1 MAYILHNVLEGT
13 NFHLPGYFQAADP
26 GVVGAGIFWT
36 DISGGVGNYLIK
48 VRNEAN
54 DGWELIAG
62 WSGVSGYSGTSG
74 YSGIATSGYS
84 GDSGYSGGSGYS
96 GVGIPSQTGN
106 SGKSLVTDGTN
117 ILWGPPTYG
126 A

>member
-1 MAYILHNVLEGT
+1 MVVQHNILEGD
-13 NFHLPGYFQAADP
+13 NFHLPGYFQNADP

-36 DISGGVGNYLIK
+36 DTSGGVGNHLIK
-48 VRNEAN
+48 IRNEAN

-62 WSGVSGYSGTSG
+62 WSGYSR
-74 YSGIATSGYS
+74 
-84 GDSGYSGGSGYS
+84 DSGYSGGSGYSGDAGASGSSGDSGYS

-106 SGKSLVTDGTN
+106 SGKSLITDGVN